1 MQSRRK
7 IGELERQALKYNG
20 VVMGRMKLTDAI
32 RILPDA
38 SGVPQMLESGPS
50 AKGLSFAQVDAV
62 RAFVE

>member
-1 MQSRRK
+1 
-7 IGELERQALKYNG
+7 
-20 VVMGRMKLTDAI
+20 MGRMKLTDAI